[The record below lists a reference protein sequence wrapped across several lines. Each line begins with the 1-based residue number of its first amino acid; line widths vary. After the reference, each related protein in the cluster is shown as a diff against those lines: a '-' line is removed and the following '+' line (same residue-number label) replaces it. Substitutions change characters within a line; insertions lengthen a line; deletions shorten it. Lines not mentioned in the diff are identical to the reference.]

1 MSSIPIAPAA
11 NPQPPIPSQDEKM
24 RDAADKLEATFLAEM
39 LKSAGFGKTSETF
52 GGGAGEDQ
60 FASFLVQAQAEQ
72 MVKAGGIGLAE
83 QIFNAL
89 KGDSNG
95 SS

>member
-11 NPQPPIPSQDEKM
+11 NPQSPIPSQDEKM

-60 FASFLVQAQAEQ
+60 FTSFLVQAQAEQ
-72 MVKAGGIGLAE
+72 MVKAGGIGLSE